1 MSQVYDIAIVGAG
14 TAGLPAAIFAHRR
27 GARIFIVDA
36 APDIGGTLH
45 YSNGEMS
52 GAGTKLQRE
61 RGIIDSPEAHFEDA
75 MRITKGTT
83 NQPMLRV
90 SLPLQAKIIDW
101 LMEEGFDMEDD
112 MPKLNYGHEAYRTP
126 RTYWGKQQGRSVL
139 AVLRRLFEAER
150 AQGGIDLVLNTKMTR
165 LLQDASGAVTGI
177 ALSDGRTIAARS
189 TVLTTGGYA
198 AGHDLFKSLHNG
210 IALYS
215 GSYEYSKGEGIIAGR
230 DAGAQVHGAEKYLPS
245 FGGVLNHLVTPP
257 RYRGL
262 TGLTPQYR
270 DIWEIYVNEK
280 GERFV
285 AEDHESVDVRERAL
299 LKQKDKCFIIFDEA
313 IRQAAPNLF
322 MGWMDGHPTREEI
335 LANPTFLSADTLEDL
350 ADKVG
355 IDVMGLHR
363 TVTAYNQSVETKSD
377 AFGRKHFPMKIGQGP
392 FYAITFVAWSVKSY
406 AGLKTD
412 TSLRVLRP
420 DGSVIPNLYAAGE
433 ILGGGLLSGNTFVGG
448 MSVTPSL
455 AYGRL
460 LGENILPVGAT
471 ADAAAD

>member
-1 MSQVYDIAIVGAG
+1 MVGKTYDIVIVGAG
-14 TAGLPAAIFAHRR
+14 TAGLPASIFAARR
-27 GARIFIVDA
+27 GARVCVIEA
-36 APDIGGTLH
+36 AGDIGGTLH

-52 GAGTKLQRE
+52 GAGTKLQKA
-61 RGIIDSPEAHFEDA
+61 RGIEDSPQAHFDDA

-83 NQPMLRV
+83 DQPMLRV
-90 SLPLQAKIIDW
+90 SLPLQAKIVDW
-101 LMEEGFDMEDD
+101 LMDEGFDMEDD

-126 RTYWGKQQGRSVL
+126 RTYWGKQQGRSIL

-150 AQGGIDLVLNTKMTR
+150 AKGGIDLFLNTKMAR
-165 LLQDASGAVTGI
+165 VLQNESGAVTGV
-177 ALSDGRTIAARS
+177 ALADGRIVEAAS

-210 IALYS
+210 ITLYS

-230 DAGAQVHGAEKYLPS
+230 DAGALVHGAEKYLPS
-245 FGGVLNHLVTPP
+245 FGGVLNHLVDPP

-270 DIWEIYVNEK
+270 EIWEIYVNET

-299 LKQKDKCFIIFDEA
+299 MKQKDKCFIIFDEA
-313 IRQAAPNLF
+313 MRQAAPNLF
-322 MGWMDGHPTREEI
+322 MGWMENPSREDI
-335 LANPTFLSADTLEDL
+335 LANPTFHGADTLEDL
-350 ADKVG
+350 AEKAG

-377 AFGRKHFPMKIGQGP
+377 AFGRKHFPMKIEKGP

-412 TSLRVLRP
+412 TRLRVLRP

-455 AYGRL
+455 AFGKL
-460 LGENILPVGAT
+460 LGEEILPVGLSAQ
-471 ADAAAD
+471 AAD

>member
-1 MSQVYDIAIVGAG
+1 MVGKTYDVAIVGAG

-27 GARIFIVDA
+27 GARVFIVDA
-36 APDIGGTLH
+36 AGDIGGTLH

-52 GAGTKLQRE
+52 GAGTKLQAQ
-61 RGIIDSPEAHFEDA
+61 RGIEDNWQAHFDDA

-83 NQPMLRV
+83 DQPMLRV
-90 SLPLQAKIIDW
+90 SLPLQAKIVDW
-101 LMEEGFDMEDD
+101 LMDEGFDMEAD
-112 MPKLNYGHEAYRTP
+112 MPRLNYGHEAYQRP
-126 RTYWGKQQGRSVL
+126 RTYWGKEQGRSIL

-150 AQGGIDLVLNTKMTR
+150 AKGGIDLVLNTKMAR
-165 LLQDASGAVTGI
+165 LLQDSNGAVTGI
-177 ALSDGRTIAARS
+177 VLSDGRVVEAAS

-210 IALYS
+210 ITLYS

-230 DAGAQVHGAEKYLPS
+230 DAGALVHGAEKYLPS
-245 FGGVLNHLVTPP
+245 FGGVLNHLVKPP

-270 DIWEIYVNEK
+270 EIWEIYVNEN

-322 MGWMDGHPTREEI
+322 MGWMDGAPSREDI
-335 LANPTFLSADTLEDL
+335 LANPTFHSAETLEDL
-350 ADKVG
+350 AEKAG
-355 IDVMGLHR
+355 IDVMGLDR

-377 AFGRKHFPMKIGQGP
+377 AFGRKLFPMKIGQGP

-412 TSLRVLRP
+412 TQLRVLRP

-455 AYGRL
+455 AFGKL
-460 LGENILPVGAT
+460 LGEDILPVGLSAQ
-471 ADAAAD
+471 AAD